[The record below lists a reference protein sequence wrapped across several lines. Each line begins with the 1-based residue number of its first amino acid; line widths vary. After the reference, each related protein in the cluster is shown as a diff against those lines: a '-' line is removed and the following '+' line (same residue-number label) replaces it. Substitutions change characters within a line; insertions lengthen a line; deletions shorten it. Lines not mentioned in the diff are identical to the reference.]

1 MELKLK
7 DGWLDYFMS
16 GVLIGAFGVV
26 LSFFQ
31 AFQTEIHITFEVIL
45 GLFVLVLFSVFSFIM
60 GCRVKRK
67 P

>member
-1 MELKLK
+1 
-7 DGWLDYFMS
+7 MS

-45 GLFVLVLFSVFSFIM
+45 GLFVIVLFSVFSFIM